1 MENNNSIVQLR
12 AIKKSNMLPLQSSKE
27 NVIYINNLGIW
38 KCSTLIEDFL
48 IYITTFKWVVM
59 RVRNN

>member
-1 MENNNSIVQLR
+1 
-12 AIKKSNMLPLQSSKE
+12 MLSLQSSKE
-27 NVIYINNLGIW
+27 NIIYINNLGIW

-59 RVRNN
+59 KVYNN